1 MAIGVPTTG
10 SHPRSRR
17 AAIWLLAALVLVTL
31 TGAPRA
37 EAASKTTATTTQVY
51 FIRGFMGV
59 FSTGFDTMAKTLAKS
74 GVTAKVYGH
83 LSGAAIRSAIVEEYA
98 GSKRNKPVIL
108 VGHSFGGNAALQV
121 AAGLRRD
128 NIPVALVVTVDP
140 TRGGP
145 LSTNV
150 GRYVNFFFSGNGLG
164 SRLKSAP
171 GVPQSRITN
180 IDMGERDEVAGA
192 GDDHWTVTHNAVIQS
207 EILKLVKR
215 AAR

>member
-1 MAIGVPTTG
+1 MDLDLSAGETAVLPGPSGSPFVHFDTG
-10 SHPRSRR
+10 SVRAWPRMSYSE
-17 AAIWLLAALVLVTL
+17 LAKIFPD
-31 TGAPRA
+31 G
-37 EAASKTTATTTQVY
+37 
-51 FIRGFMGV
+51 
-59 FSTGFDTMAKTLAKS
+59 KTLHIASNGKTLKNYAAAQQAEKS
-74 GVTAKVYGH
+74 GQLASLGGGGGGGG
-83 LSGAAIRSAIVEEYA
+83 SGFPLF
-98 GSKRNKPVIL
+98 G
-108 VGHSFGGNAALQV
+108 FGGNAALQV

-171 GVPQSRITN
+171 GVPQSRISN

-192 GDDHWTVTHNAVIQS
+192 GDDHWTVTHNAAIQS